1 MVLIK
6 EKLLPMDGSG
16 VVRMQ
21 GMGGA
26 GVWAG
31 WDHATSPPCIREWLL
46 LSFLALKKYL
56 IEYRIIFTHKG
67 SLGIEYPVKGS
78 LDRPVA
84 GSTRGGLT
92 GLEKLAVAVLAT
104 NSTAEDRVI
113 QAALFFCLRGVV
125 EDTSLAIELVVLYQ
139 CLSRCAKV

>member
-67 SLGIEYPVKGS
+67 SLGIEYSGKGS

-84 GSTRGGLT
+84 GFTRDGLI
-92 GLEKLAVAVLAT
+92 GLEKLAVTVLAA
-104 NSTAEDRVI
+104 SSIADDGSV
-113 QAALFFCLRGVV
+113 QAAFFFCLWRV
-125 EDTSLAIELVVLYQ
+125 EKYIPLAIGLAV
-139 CLSRCAKV
+139 